1 MNIPTLFATRSAT
14 DLTMTE
20 AALAFVEAG
29 FEVFPVHGITRLAD
43 AEVACT
49 CPTGVSC
56 KSRGKHPVPARG
68 FLEATTDRD
77 QVRRWWRT
85 DRVRGEGA
93 WNVGLRTTSR
103 LVVLDADVKAE
114 GLDTLEHFEEW
125 TNGLSL
131 PETTRV
137 RTGSGGLHLIYH
149 TAGTARITSR
159 NRILPG
165 LDIKAEGGYVVTV
178 PSLHESGELY
188 RFENPGYP
196 AAELP
201 PDVTAWLLTQRGHP
215 AGAGGSSS
223 HTYDPAAGGRAGQRD
238 EHVNRRAFE
247 LRKAGLPYEDAVR
260 VMRDEW
266 LKLEQ
271 PEGDEFTWETVLYK
285 LKRVWDQVEVDEDL
299 QRFLRIDWRPTITNV
314 PIAGAVLEEGPPQV
328 EAPPAWDPLPT
339 ELGNAMRFAR
349 LHDGT
354 VKFCHDEGRWY
365 IWDGRRFKAD
375 ELSSVQTM
383 LRRVIADIRVT
394 ALATQDDAGRRSWTT
409 WAKASESL
417 GNQNATLRLASTL
430 PEIAVVS
437 RQLDANPWLL
447 GVENGVI
454 DLKTGRLRPAQPS
467 DLVTRQASVAYDP
480 DARCD
485 RWRDH
490 VKLVT
495 DGDVHLAAYLRRAC
509 GYALT
514 GLTTE
519 QKFFFLWGSGQNGKN
534 VFVETLL
541 GVLGDYGAQA
551 QEGLLTG
558 GEHDHPTAL
567 AGLRGMRLVLVDET
581 GVGRRFND
589 ARLKGLTGSAKIR
602 ARYMRQDFFEF
613 DSTMKLWV
621 LGNHKPR
628 VADQSAGMWRRMQLI
643 PFTVA
648 IPEAKRIMDY
658 TRVLL
663 EERAGILNW
672 CLEGLSDWRGDVGGT
687 GGLGLPEAV
696 DLATQ
701 AYRQEEDEFGQWWSE
716 CVETADDSDETAVAA
731 LYISYTTW
739 CALAGIKR
747 DVLNR
752 THFGRELTARG
763 FVSRLVS
770 RGGQK
775 LRIIEGVRL
784 ARP

>member
-1 MNIPTLFATRSAT
+1 VSIPTVFSTKSAA

-20 AALAFVEAG
+20 SALALVECG
-29 FEVFPVHGITRLAD
+29 FEVFPTHGVYTSTDGL
-43 AEVACT
+43 VACT
-49 CPTGVSC
+49 CPRGTDCRS
-56 KSRGKHPVPARG
+56 KGKHPVPARG
-68 FLEATTDRD
+68 FLEATTDPA
-77 QVRRWWRT
+77 QVRRWWRA
-85 DRVRGEGA
+85 DRVRGEGG
-93 WNVGLRTTSR
+93 WNVALRTTSR
-103 LVVLDADVKAE
+103 FVVLDADVKSD
-114 GLDTLEHFEEW
+114 GLDTIEQFEAW
-125 TNGLSL
+125 SNGLSL
-131 PETTRV
+131 PETVRV
-137 RTGSGGLHLIYH
+137 RTGSGGLHLLYR
-149 TAGTARITSR
+149 TAGTARVVSR

-165 LDIKAEGGYVVTV
+165 LDIKADGGYVVTV
-178 PSLHESGELY
+178 PSLHESGGLY
-188 RFENPGYP
+188 RFENPDHP
-196 AAELP
+196 LAELP
-201 PDVTAWLLTQRGHP
+201 PDVTAWLLTQRGHS
-215 AGAGGSSS
+215 AGGGGSSG
-223 HTYDPAAGGRAGQRD
+223 HDYDPEAGGRAGQRD
-238 EHVNRRAFE
+238 EHINRRAFE
-247 LRKAGLPYEDAVR
+247 LRKAGLAYDDAVR

-285 LKRVWDQVEVDEDL
+285 IKRVWDSVDVDEDL
-299 QRFLRIDWRPTITNV
+299 ARFLRIDWRPTITNV
-314 PIAGAVLEEGPPQV
+314 PIAGDVLQEGPPQL

-339 ELGNAMRFAR
+339 ELGNAMRFSR
-349 LHDGT
+349 LHAGV
-354 VKFCHDEGRWY
+354 VKYCHDEGRWY
-365 IWDGRRFKAD
+365 VWDGRRFRAD
-375 ELSSVQTM
+375 ELNSVQTM
-383 LRRVIADIRVT
+383 LRRVISDIRTT
-394 ALATQDDAGRRSWTT
+394 AVATADDAGRRTWTT
-409 WAKASESL
+409 WARASESL
-417 GNQNATLRLASTL
+417 GNQNATLKLASSL
-430 PEIAVVS
+430 PEVAVVS

-454 DLKTGRLRPAQPS
+454 DLKTGRLRPAQPA
-467 DLVTRQASVAYDP
+467 DLITRQAAVAYDP
-480 DARCD
+480 EARCD

-495 DGDVHLAAYLRRAC
+495 DGDVHLAAYLRRAA

-519 QKFFFLWGSGQNGKN
+519 QKFFFLYGSGQNGKN
-534 VFVETLL
+534 AFVETLL
-541 GVLGDYGAQA
+541 GILGDYGAQA

-567 AGLRGMRLVLVDET
+567 ASLRGMRLVMVDET

-628 VADQSAGMWRRMQLI
+628 VADQSAGMWRRMQLV

-648 IPEAKRIMDY
+648 IPEDRRILDY
-658 TRVLL
+658 TRILL

-672 CLEGLSDWRGDVGGT
+672 CLEGLADWLRA

-696 DLATQ
+696 NIATQ

-716 CVETADDSDETAVAA
+716 CVDETGAEDDETSVGA

-739 CALAGIKR
+739 CALAGIRR

-752 THFGRELTARG
+752 THFGRELTSRG
-763 FVSRLVS
+763 FGSRLVS
-770 RGGQK
+770 RGGAK
-775 LRIIEGVRL
+775 MRVIEGVRL
-784 ARP
+784 GNSTG